1 MSYRHRLKVWAIV
14 RLLPQMQRVTI
25 ARYKSK
31 SDALGHLTALQHL
44 QPGAQY
50 QIMFDIPP
58 DPPAPQPQPEP
69 PPRRYRARSLYRGG
83 F

>member
-1 MSYRHRLKVWAIV
+1 MSYRHRLKAWAIV

-31 SDALGHLTALQHL
+31 SDALGHVETLRRL
-44 QPGAQY
+44 QPSAQY
-50 QIMFDIPP
+50 RVIFDIPP
-58 DPPAPQPQPEP
+58 QPPEPQPPFAQ
-69 PPRRYRARSLYRGG
+69 PPRRYLARSLYGGG